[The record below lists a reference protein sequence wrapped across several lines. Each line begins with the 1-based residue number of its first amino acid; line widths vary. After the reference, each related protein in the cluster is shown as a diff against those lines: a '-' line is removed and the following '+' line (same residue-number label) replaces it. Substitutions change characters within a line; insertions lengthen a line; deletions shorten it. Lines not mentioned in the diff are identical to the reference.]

1 MTVGIYGFFSKARF
15 KIIRIFLLTTEK
27 ERERERDRG
36 KGEGRERNGGSIH
49 YRINLGGNLDFT

>member
-27 ERERERDRG
+27 ERETEKETEGKER
-36 KGEGRERNGGSIH
+36 GEKEMEAQYI
-49 YRINLGGNLDFT
+49 IA